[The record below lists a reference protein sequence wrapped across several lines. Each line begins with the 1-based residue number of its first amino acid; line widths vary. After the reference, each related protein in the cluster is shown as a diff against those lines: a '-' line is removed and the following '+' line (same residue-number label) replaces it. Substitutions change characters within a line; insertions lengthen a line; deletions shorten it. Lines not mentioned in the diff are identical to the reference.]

1 MIGDRKRLNSEN
13 ASAVVM
19 KILSWRF
26 VLFISIVC
34 LSSPAKYLLY
44 FCKYLAYSYS
54 ITSKYKDVSQ
64 PSTAAW
70 GFEMTCKCVGTFM
83 SQVEP
88 NWG

>member
-1 MIGDRKRLNSEN
+1 MIGDRKKRLNSEN

-44 FCKYLAYSYS
+44 FRKYLAYSYS
-54 ITSKYKDVSQ
+54 ISSEYKDVSQ

-70 GFEMTCKCVGTFM
+70 GI
-83 SQVEP
+83 
-88 NWG
+88 